1 MAVSREFARPARRSC
16 PATTPTVDLASP
28 VDRPGNAPMP
38 ILGFGI
44 DLVHL
49 PRFAALVG
57 RRGPQL
63 GRRILSS
70 EETRLLA
77 TVQTQ
82 EASAR
87 FLAVRYDYPVL
98 ILRVS
103 ELKGTFAEEKGL
115 RATGGQPKKPCTR
128 LSSQPTLRPGRTS
141 RSSPTP
147 PPRPSRNSPSVQRV
161 RSQRRD

>member
-1 MAVSREFARPARRSC
+1 
-16 PATTPTVDLASP
+16 
-28 VDRPGNAPMP
+28 MP

-63 GRRILSS
+63 ARRILSS
-70 EETRLLA
+70 EETWLLA

-82 EASAR
+82 EARAR
-87 FLAVRYDYPVL
+87 FLAVRYDHPVL

-103 ELKGTFAEEKGL
+103 ELGHVCRRE
-115 RATGGQPKKPCTR
+115 RAWFDRWAAKEALYKAV
-128 LSSQPTLRPGRTS
+128 QPTYTPTWKDVSILPHS
-141 RSSPTP
+141 SSSPKP
-147 PPRPSRNSPSVQRV
+147 QLSFSPTGTLAKEGLTAHLSVSHDGEYLIAGV
-161 RSQRRD
+161 VVEKD